1 MSNIEADRRGFLAGT
16 TLFGLSA
23 AMAAVPSGASA
34 AEVEAG
40 RSDLEIK
47 SSFVVSKEDVA
58 NFIKVPRVD
67 DQEGI
72 GYAYEMDEET
82 VRKIL
87 PPPLEYA
94 GNVVA
99 GYITMIK
106 SPSFGSPYM
115 ETCNWVPAT
124 YGDTLGYYNIS
135 LMLYGPGA
143 QAGMIVG
150 DQAAG
155 IPKKFA
161 DNIEVVRTGKNAR
174 ATIVRHG
181 ETIFD
186 LEVLIDGEYNDPE
199 TGVAWKGDGTGLGE
213 PSSSWSWYHRYDML
227 QQEDGTTTFSN
238 VRLLGEWY
246 TRVRT
251 QYEMGKIVNLK
262 VVSTA
267 DDPYGELAMV
277 KPIGASWY
285 RDSEGIMEYT
295 KVFAELDAEET
306 MPYLLANRFDR
317 GLMGD
322 KSIYLGF

>member
-1 MSNIEADRRGFLAGT
+1 MNIEANRRDFLFGSALAG
-16 TLFGLSA
+16 LGA
-23 AMAAVPSGASA
+23 AAAA
-34 AEVEAG
+34 APFEAKAEEAPAAQDG
-40 RSDLEIK
+40 IKVK
-47 SSFVVSKEDVA
+47 SSFVVSKDDVA

-72 GYAYEMDEET
+72 GYAYEMDEEV

-94 GNVVA
+94 GSVVA
-99 GYITMIK
+99 GYLTMIK

-135 LMLYGPGA
+135 LMLQGPGA
-143 QAGMIVG
+143 SAGMIVG
-150 DQAAG
+150 DQPCG

-161 DNIEVVRTGKNAR
+161 DKIEVTRMGPIAR
-174 ATIVRHG
+174 GTIVRHG

-186 LEVLIDGEYNDPE
+186 IEVLIDGAYNDPAV
-199 TGVAWKGDGTGLGE
+199 GVEWMGDGTSLGE
-213 PSSSWSWYHRYDML
+213 PSSAWSWYHRYDML
-227 QQEDGTTTFSN
+227 QQEDGSTAFSN

-246 TRVRT
+246 TST
-251 QYEMGKIVNLK
+251 TSQYEMGKILSLK
-262 VVSTA
+262 VKSTP
-267 DDPYGELAMV
+267 DDPYEELAMV
-277 KPIGASWY
+277 RPIGASWY
-285 RDSEGIMEYT
+285 RQSEGIMEYT
-295 KVFAELDAEET
+295 KVFAELDPEET